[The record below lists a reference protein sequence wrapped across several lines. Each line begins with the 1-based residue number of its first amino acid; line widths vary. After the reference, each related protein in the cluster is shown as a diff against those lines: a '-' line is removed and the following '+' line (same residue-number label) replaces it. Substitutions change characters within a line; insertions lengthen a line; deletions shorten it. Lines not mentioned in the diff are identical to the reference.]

1 MNQHLLIGTSLDAAH
16 SSRDQA
22 AHDTTKQKDDEAE
35 KTEHN
40 GDEPEGE
47 LVTLAV
53 DVKVPVL
60 FQLFTETS
68 GNTCGA
74 LALGLNA
81 VHVCVEAD
89 ASSVVTLH
97 VITWI
102 SSW

>member
-1 MNQHLLIGTSLDAAH
+1 MVYIIIASFIDTILCSILQMLFLCYRIASGDCISLHSMNQHLLIGTSLDAAH

-60 FQLFTETS
+60 FQLF
-68 GNTCGA
+68 
-74 LALGLNA
+74 
-81 VHVCVEAD
+81 
-89 ASSVVTLH
+89 
-97 VITWI
+97 
-102 SSW
+102 